1 MTEPSHIYIVRG
13 IAKGGTVTYRCP
25 SPEWAV
31 RKYRD
36 LITGGLSNVTITG
49 PDGGVLSIVELEGV
63 SVETSVPEVCVPAH
77 AS

>member
-1 MTEPSHIYIVRG
+1 VTELSHIYIVRG

-36 LITGGLSNVTITG
+36 MVARKLSDVTITG
-49 PDGGVLSIVELEGV
+49 PDGGVLSLGELEGV
-63 SVETSVPEVCVPAH
+63 SVETSVPKACVPAH
-77 AS
+77 SS